1 MVLPPKFSARAGLF
15 CDGGVAMGKRDGMA
29 ISKEVGRR
37 RDSMARAPLGRPM
50 RSTANCSARRTAAG
64 GGQAVDVLRA
74 VQASICDSI
83 RKQYAACSAVKVCCH
98 APSCFGRQWSRDP
111 GRATR
116 LVTAHHLFA
125 ATGTLSPRNTRAPA
139 PLEPPLRRPLA
150 LEAPRD
156 PSSLDPR
163 SATAQ
168 HGAATALQAGEHAV
182 CPSLTGA
189 WRHGTDMEK

>member
-1 MVLPPKFSARAGLF
+1 MVWQSARRLEEGGIQWLGHRLDARCGIAPI
-15 CDGGVAMGKRDGMA
+15 CD
-29 ISKEVGRR
+29 S
-37 RDSMARAPLGRPM
+37 SPPTTM